1 MARLGLPDW
10 VSQNSFQKLKTW
22 TTFSLSLYFFLIL
35 FLPLNIFLFL
45 FLSLY
50 LYVSVRGNEV
60 FIKQRKILF
69 LIECFE
75 GNHKLIFV
83 VFSFI
88 FANKTTDFYPGSD
101 QGGNKISLE
110 IKQVISQSSMVI
122 KNIFTW
128 ICQNFNA
135 YETFC
140 TKLSFCLICLQ
151 QTVNKFDFNML
162 IYIKYYPT
170 LCVK

>member
-22 TTFSLSLYFFLIL
+22 TTFSHSLFFFLIL

-60 FIKQRKILF
+60 YIKQRKILF

-88 FANKTTDFYPGSD
+88 FANKTTDFYPGSN

-110 IKQVISQSSMVI
+110 INNV
-122 KNIFTW
+122 
-128 ICQNFNA
+128 
-135 YETFC
+135 
-140 TKLSFCLICLQ
+140 KLKVGEIIAMMFSDLKEGSNVFFLIWYGL
-151 QTVNKFDFNML
+151 D
-162 IYIKYYPT
+162 
-170 LCVK
+170 